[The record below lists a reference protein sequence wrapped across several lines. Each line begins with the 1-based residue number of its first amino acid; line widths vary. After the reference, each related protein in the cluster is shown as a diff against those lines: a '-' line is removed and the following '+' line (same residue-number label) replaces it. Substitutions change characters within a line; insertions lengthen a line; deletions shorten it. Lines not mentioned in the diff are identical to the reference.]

1 VHTPE
6 RTPEKNQPQ
15 HVFGLA
21 DKPNDASVSDTTGQ
35 QATAAGTS
43 QIGRFSTT
51 VSTNNNQKPRLT
63 HPFQL
68 LDNDQQHLG
77 TIPEETKEEDV
88 EMDNEDQSVDT
99 LILHYTKTIKE
110 LEDQDCYE

>member
-1 VHTPE
+1 
-6 RTPEKNQPQ
+6 
-15 HVFGLA
+15 
-21 DKPNDASVSDTTGQ
+21 
-35 QATAAGTS
+35 
-43 QIGRFSTT
+43 
-51 VSTNNNQKPRLT
+51 LT

-68 LDNDQQHLG
+68 PEIDQQQHLG

-110 LEDQDCYE
+110 LED